1 MYLVQ
6 ALVFFQIFDLQLTGM
21 WNPEMWTQK
30 IKSIETKRA
39 KKIQPKKKKSLER
52 LENK

>member
-1 MYLVQ
+1 
-6 ALVFFQIFDLQLTGM
+6 M

-39 KKIQPKKKKSLER
+39 KKIQPKKSLEG